1 VSESL
6 LAPVVKRFHVSVGIS
21 YINGYTPLTI
31 PGDRTRNGPDCWW
44 IDCVIVRSCVR
55 FVRITIGCVW
65 VAKALDR
72 SFDSIPVHSLGTADP
87 LEAASDGEGRLLFV
101 TGFRGEIGFAIFPLA
116 SLI

>member
-55 FVRITIGCVW
+55 FVRITIGCVG
-65 VAKALDR
+65 VAKANGLARPGVGATSGEASAVHPGCYTSPPTKPVPCGDR
-72 SFDSIPVHSLGTADP
+72 FATGRSL
-87 LEAASDGEGRLLFV
+87 LV
-101 TGFRGEIGFAIFPLA
+101 
-116 SLI
+116 